1 MGPLPFF
8 QEHITSPS
16 SHQSRPG
23 GQANRPISQ
32 VENFYGFVSMSLQSR
47 RKDLK
52 KNAINSADKNSN
64 GKKQWRLFNDL
75 NPGVKKHDNE

>member
-1 MGPLPFF
+1 
-8 QEHITSPS
+8 
-16 SHQSRPG
+16 
-23 GQANRPISQ
+23 